1 MKPIASSSSS
11 SSCTCTHA
19 PNRQRAQR
27 YQQTNMITNRCNESR
42 RERTIITNL
51 LTMIVVS
58 SICSSM
64 VTSFSIQPSSVAYPS
79 YSSMR
84 IRTNA
89 VKNEKR
95 YKDSL
100 IVNEGLWIRSG
111 GIPCHHR
118 RTTACHSST
127 VDSSEWKSRS
137 QRRSEWKSNRDQQ
150 QQQPAR
156 KKKKKYERKRP
167 KTRSEQEFDQMRRS
181 RQAEYEQ
188 LMKDTNT
195 VRNSNK
201 SNSKSNQLWMFET
214 LFPEPVLDEDS
225 INRDLYEV
233 SERDARTTKYMNP
246 DSNAG
251 VGAGGDSAK
260 GTNAVVANWA
270 ANAGGDSA
278 KNKDAEVGTAIFSSQ
293 TLSPTKDVPKSG
305 VSIFAPPILESEPQ
319 LTPEPQS
326 NITFTST
333 TNNTL
338 TTNNNNTNLK
348 INRPL
353 TRMVEDRLYGFRRAQ
368 TGEFEYATSLIGD
381 GAVQFRDGVRLGNP
395 LKVNTDRLTHFA
407 KKELAAG
414 RLEEAEEMY
423 ESALEIDPRD
433 GRSYLG
439 LSRVAQRR
447 RDFRHAK
454 DCLVAGIE
462 NSFNPAELDKATG
475 NSVYDL
481 GANPFLLQALGC
493 LEEKMGNLAAAESSF
508 IAATKSRPSHAAAWI
523 SLAQLRTRK
532 LRQGPKAGRFCYQTA
547 ERELDR
553 AGKPESSHVYTA
565 WAALE
570 WKAGDIRTARKL
582 FKSALKVDPRCS
594 AAWLQLGVMEADRE
608 DWDEAKTC
616 FETVLKFDRRNTRV
630 MQAYAIMESK
640 RPDGNS
646 RNVIGLFEKALRA
659 NSRDGGVLQAYAL
672 YVVKLGDIYAA
683 RELLRKGTI
692 VNKRHAPIWQAW
704 GVLETRHGNP
714 EDARDIFQQG
724 IWACA
729 QSSGGQSGG
738 RRCAR
743 LWQAWG
749 VLESQEEDYDA
760 ARRCFSRALDADSWN
775 VAAVTAWTVMEKNLG
790 NYKDARLIY
799 ERALKQFSTPTDEKL
814 ILWRAYELMESE
826 AGNLQKAQSVYQRSM
841 GDAIAIQDEFI
852 TDLSSKILKS
862 DSKSSSSGKKT
873 LDDGN
878 EVEVIRW
885 DKKPTF
891 GENDVWLNDGSI
903 EGKVPPSTM
912 NKTKRQ

>member
-1 MKPIASSSSS
+1 M
-11 SSCTCTHA
+11 
-19 PNRQRAQR
+19 
-27 YQQTNMITNRCNESR
+27 
-42 RERTIITNL
+42 
-51 LTMIVVS
+51 
-58 SICSSM
+58 
-64 VTSFSIQPSSVAYPS
+64 
-79 YSSMR
+79 
-84 IRTNA
+84 
-89 VKNEKR
+89 
-95 YKDSL
+95 
-100 IVNEGLWIRSG
+100 WIRSG
-111 GIPCHHR
+111 IPR
-118 RTTACHSST
+118 RRRRNTAFHSST
-127 VDSSEWKSRS
+127 ADSPEWKS
-137 QRRSEWKSNRDQQ
+137 QQ
-150 QQQPAR
+150 QRR

-188 LMKDTNT
+188 VMKDTNT
-195 VRNSNK
+195 DRTRNSNN
-201 SNSKSNQLWMFET
+201 SNSNNQLWMFET

-225 INRDLYEV
+225 INRDLFEV
-233 SERDARTTKYMNP
+233 SERDARTANYMNP
-246 DSNAG
+246 DSVAAKAAAAKAAAA
-251 VGAGGDSAK
+251 VAGAGMTSQDLA
-260 GTNAVVANWA
+260 
-270 ANAGGDSA
+270 
-278 KNKDAEVGTAIFSSQ
+278 VGTAVFSSQ
-293 TLSPTKDVPKSG
+293 TLSPTSDVPKSG

-319 LTPEPQS
+319 LAPEPQS
-326 NITFTST
+326 ITNTTST
-333 TNNTL
+333 STNTNNTL
-338 TTNNNNTNLK
+338 TNTTGK

-368 TGEFEYATSLIGD
+368 TGKFEYATSLIGD

-395 LKVNTDRLTHFA
+395 LQVNTDRLTYFA

-423 ESALEIDPRD
+423 EQAYQIDPRD
-433 GRSYLG
+433 GRAYLG

-454 DCLVAGIE
+454 DCLLAGIE
-462 NSFNPAELDKATG
+462 NSFNPAEVDATTG
-475 NSVYDL
+475 NSNYDL

-582 FKSALKVDPRCS
+582 FRSAIKVDPRCS

-704 GVLETRHGNP
+704 GVLETRHGKP

-760 ARRCFSRALDADSWN
+760 ARRCFSRALDADSRN
-775 VAAVTAWTVMEKNLG
+775 VAAVTAWTLMEKNLG

-814 ILWRAYELMESE
+814 ILWQAYESMESE
-826 AGNLQKAQSVYQRSM
+826 AGNSQKAQSVYQRSI

-852 TDLSSKILKS
+852 TDRSSKILKS
-862 DSKSSSSGKKT
+862 DSKSINSSKRI

-878 EVEVIRW
+878 EVEVSRW

-912 NKTKRQ
+912 KKTKRQ